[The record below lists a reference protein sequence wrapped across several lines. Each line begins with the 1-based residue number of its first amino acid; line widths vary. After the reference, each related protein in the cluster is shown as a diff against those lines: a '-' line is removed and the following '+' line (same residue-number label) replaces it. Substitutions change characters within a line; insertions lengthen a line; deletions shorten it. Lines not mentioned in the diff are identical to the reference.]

1 LQRNDEKR
9 NAAAG
14 WFRGEAMKRLAILAL
29 SLGLLAGY
37 GSAQDSG
44 SGAKEKQDP
53 TPTPAQLE
61 EMKKTLEAQ
70 QKEIER
76 LKQEALEGDKALE
89 NMQKQVQEQQQKV
102 QDQLK
107 QAEEAASAANA
118 AAAKATEASKTQPA
132 AQRQAPDDMNLDKPG
147 VVKATLSKSFEAMLQ
162 QPNPATGVVTPPW
175 AVLKISDNV
184 MFRFGTLI
192 QPQYEALQDQVSTGY
207 SQSFYLR
214 RARFNVLA
222 NLPENITVFFQT
234 DDIRVGYSN
243 PSGTKP
249 INTGFQLLDGWAQ
262 WNFLGKA
269 MALQAGFFLVPSD
282 RQIMMNA
289 ATFLAVDLMSWPTQ
303 MSTILEESGGRD
315 YGVGL
320 NGALLDD
327 HLTYRAGVYE
337 GYRQPAVPPAAGSRN
352 SLLFGGRVEYDV
364 FDPQLSYAY
373 TGTYLG
379 KKKVLGVAGWWQAQN
394 DYKAYG
400 GDVFWDWPVMEGDA
414 VTFEA
419 DYVHYDGHGQV
430 FNDNG
435 TLNTLPEQY
444 TLYTNAGYYFCKL
457 KLQPFVRYE
466 FLKYT
471 DDVINLAKGQQ
482 HAGVGFNYYVYG
494 YNFKISPMYERIF
507 PRGEPVGHQ
516 VLEDYNRFVVQLQGS
531 F

>member
-1 LQRNDEKR
+1 
-9 NAAAG
+9 
-14 WFRGEAMKRLAILAL
+14 MKRLAILTL
-29 SLGLLAGY
+29 SLALAAAY
-37 GSAQDSG
+37 GSAQDSK
-44 SGAKEKQDP
+44 SGDPQEPNP
-53 TPTPAQLE
+53 TPSQLE
-61 EMKKTLEAQ
+61 EMKKSLEAQ

-76 LKQEALEGDKALE
+76 LRQQAAERKKALAE
-89 NMQKQVQEQQQKV
+89 MEKQVQEQEQKV
-102 QDQLK
+102 QGQLQ
-107 QAEEAASAANA
+107 QAEDAATAAKA
-118 AAAKATEASKTQPA
+118 AAAQATDAARTQPVRQAPEDMNLQPA
-132 AQRQAPDDMNLDKPG
+132 AAGMAK
-147 VVKATLSKSFEAMLQ
+147 VTLNKSLEAMLQ

-175 AVLKISDNV
+175 AILKISDSV
-184 MFRFGTLI
+184 MFRFGTLV
-192 QPQYEALQDQVSTGY
+192 QPTYEALQDQVSTGY
-207 SQSFYLR
+207 SQSLYLR

-262 WNFLGKA
+262 WNFLGHA
-269 MALQAGFFLVPSD
+269 AALQAGFFLVPSD

-289 ATFLAVDLMSWPTQ
+289 ATFLAVDLMTWPTQ
-303 MSTILEESGGRD
+303 MQTILEESGGRD

-320 NGALLDD
+320 NGALLED
-327 HLTYRAGVYE
+327 HLRYWTGVYE

-352 SLLFGGRVEYDV
+352 SLLFAGRVEYNV

-379 KKKVLGVAGWWQAQN
+379 KKKVLGIAGWWQGQN
-394 DYKAYG
+394 DYKGYG
-400 GDVFWDWPVMEGDA
+400 GDIFWDWPVLEGDA

-435 TLNTLPEQY
+435 TNNTLPEQY
-444 TLYTNAGYYFCKL
+444 TLYTNAGYYFCRL

-507 PRGEPVGHQ
+507 PKGEPVGHQ